1 MKLIDSIVAHADELT
16 ALRRDIHAHPEVG
29 YDVFRTAELVAERLE
44 QWGYAVTRGV
54 GRTGVVGTLKRGGS
68 VRAIG
73 LRADMDAL
81 PVQEANTFAH
91 RSTVPGAMHACGH
104 DGHTTM
110 LLGAARHLARHGEFD
125 GTVQLFFQPAE
136 ESGGGAR
143 AMIEDGLF
151 ERFPVDAVFG
161 LHNWPGI
168 AAGDFA
174 VRPGPLMASTSLFRI
189 TLRGAGC
196 HAAMPHLGRD
206 PVFAAGQVL
215 SALQGIVTR
224 NRNPIDGAVLSVT
237 QVHAGEA
244 MNVVP
249 TDAWLGGTVRTFSD
263 ATLDLIETR
272 MRAVVAAT
280 ATAFDCESE
289 VDFQRQYPATVND
302 AEQTAVAVA
311 VMRELVGDAH
321 VNAAVDP
328 TMAAED
334 FSFMLREKPGCYAFL
349 GNGAGDHRVHG
360 HGGGPCLLHN
370 ASYDFNDALLPVGAS
385 YFVRL
390 VERFLGHSEK

>member
-1 MKLIDSIVAHADELT
+1 MKLIDSIQANAG
-16 ALRRDIHAHPEVG
+16 ALQAIRRDIHAHPEIG
-29 YDVFRTAELVAERLE
+29 YDVQRTAALVAERLE
-44 QWGYAVTRGV
+44 QWGFAVTREV
-54 GRTGVVGTLKRGGS
+54 GKTGVVGTLTRGTSG
-68 VRAIG
+68 RAIG

-91 RSTVPGAMHACGH
+91 RSTVAGAMHACGH
-104 DGHTTM
+104 DGHTAM
-110 LLGAARHLARHGEFD
+110 LLGAAQHLAAHGAFD
-125 GTVQLFFQPAE
+125 GTVNVIFQPAE
-136 ESGGGAR
+136 EAGGGAR
-143 AMIEDGLF
+143 AMIDDGLF
-151 ERFPVDAVFG
+151 ERFPCDAVFG

-168 AAGDFA
+168 PEGDFA
-174 VRPGPLMASTSLFRI
+174 VRPGALMASTSLFRI

-237 QVHAGEA
+237 QIHAGEA
-244 MNVVP
+244 LNVVP

-263 ATLDLIETR
+263 ETLDLIERR
-272 MRAVVAAT
+272 MKAVVAAT
-280 ATAFDCESE
+280 ASAFDCESE
-289 VDFQRQYPATVND
+289 VDFERQYPATIND
-302 AEQTAVAVA
+302 PAQTALAVE
-311 VMRELVGDAH
+311 VMRELVGDDH
-321 VNAAVDP
+321 VNATAEP

-334 FSFMLREKPGCYAFL
+334 FSFMLRAKPGCYAFI
-349 GNGAGDHRVHG
+349 GNGSGDHRAVG
-360 HGGGPCLLHN
+360 HGAGPCLLHN

-390 VERFLGHSEK
+390 VERFLG

>member
-1 MKLIDSIVAHADELT
+1 
-16 ALRRDIHAHPEVG
+16 
-29 YDVFRTAELVAERLE
+29 
-44 QWGYAVTRGV
+44 
-54 GRTGVVGTLKRGGS
+54 
-68 VRAIG
+68 
-73 LRADMDAL
+73 
-81 PVQEANTFAH
+81 
-91 RSTVPGAMHACGH
+91 
-104 DGHTTM
+104 
-110 LLGAARHLARHGEFD
+110 
-125 GTVQLFFQPAE
+125 
-136 ESGGGAR
+136 
-143 AMIEDGLF
+143 MIEDGLF

-189 TLRGAGC
+189 NLRGAGC

-280 ATAFDCESE
+280 ATAFDCESD

-390 VERFLGHSEK
+390 AERFLGR